1 MIDTISF
8 IIILILFSYYIYM
21 FNKEYNDIKRL

>member
-1 MIDTISF
+1 MIDVISF
-8 IIILILFSYYIYM
+8 MIILILFAYYIYM

>member
-8 IIILILFSYYIYM
+8 IIILILFAYYIYM
-21 FNKEYNDIKRL
+21 FNKKYNYIKRL

>member
-1 MIDTISF
+1 MIDIIYF
-8 IIILILFSYYIYM
+8 IIILILFAYYIYM